1 MDTRKYI
8 LRQTG
13 WIALG
18 QALCIAVMFG
28 IFFLLHA
35 FDRTVLLGG
44 ILGGVM
50 AIANF
55 FFMAVGAGIA
65 ADKAEQQNVKG
76 GKAAIQI
83 SFLIRYAVLFLI
95 LFAGAKSGFCN
106 PIVLVV
112 PLIFTRPIL
121 TFGEFF
127 RKSGDS
133 KS

>member
-28 IFFLLHA
+28 IFFLLHT

-106 PIVLVV
+106 PIALVV

-121 TFGEFF
+121 TVGEFF

>member
-28 IFFLLHA
+28 IFFLLHT

-65 ADKAEQQNVKG
+65 
-76 GKAAIQI
+76 
-83 SFLIRYAVLFLI
+83 
-95 LFAGAKSGFCN
+95 KSGFCN
-106 PIVLVV
+106 PIALVV

-121 TFGEFF
+121 TVGEFF